1 MSSLWALPFFF
12 DGTMAHFPVLI
23 VRYRPVLS
31 ALAAR
36 VAQDYE
42 DFDGDANGEV
52 GLATS
57 AFHRAFVSFQLVDA
71 YTQLSPLSIP
81 SEA

>member
-1 MSSLWALPFFF
+1 
-12 DGTMAHFPVLI
+12 MAHFPVLI
-23 VRYRPVLS
+23 VRYRPVLA

-52 GLATS
+52 GRATS
-57 AFHRAFVSFQLVDA
+57 AFHRALATFQLVGA
-71 YTQLSPLSIP
+71 CIQLSPLSIL
-81 SEA
+81 SES